1 MIVAIVEGHGE
12 AEAVPVLVRKLAL
25 ASHGYAEV
33 KPHRVKRQRVVKPG
47 ELEKALEFA
56 AMQPGCSGILL
67 VLDADTD
74 CPATL
79 GPELLERCTAT
90 VGHLPVGVVLANHEY
105 EAWILAGIEGV
116 RGQRGIA
123 DDASPPPSPD
133 DVRSPKSALEA
144 MMGGRS
150 YLETD
155 DQAAFSERMDTDAAY
170 ARSRSFRKF
179 DKEMRQVC
187 GLDPKPASVG

>member
-25 ASHGYAEV
+25 ASNGYADV
-33 KPHRVKRQRVVKPG
+33 KSHRVKRQRIVRPG

-56 AMQPGCSGILL
+56 AMQPDCSGILL
-67 VLDADTD
+67 ILDADTD

-79 GPELLERCTAT
+79 GPELLRRCEDTI
-90 VGHLPVGVVLANHEY
+90 GHLPVGVVLANHEF
-105 EAWILAGIEGV
+105 EAWILAGIEGI
-116 RGQRGIA
+116 RGQRGIPV
-123 DDASPPPSPD
+123 DASPPAAPD
-133 DVRSPKSALEA
+133 DFVSPKSALESL
-144 MMGGRS
+144 MGDRS

-155 DQAAFSERMDTDAAY
+155 DQAAFSERMDTDLAY

-179 DKEMRQVC
+179 DKETRRVC
-187 GLDPKPASVG
+187 ALDARHR